1 MAIYVDNP
9 NWERWHGP
17 SGHMIS
23 DVGVAELIAFA
34 TDLGVDS
41 RCFMPDAVCVHY
53 QLPAAL
59 RERAIAAGAI
69 PLDQPGFMQKVGA
82 VQRNRQTTA
91 APVRVTD
98 RRCRTSSAARKAA
111 AKTAAPAAHH
121 SLATGDGLQASLF

>member
-69 PLDQPGFMQKVGA
+69 PLDQPGFMQR
-82 VQRNRQTTA
+82 QRRRRHIIPSLRATGFRQVSSEAPSA
-91 APVRVTD
+91 APV
-98 RRCRTSSAARKAA
+98 
-111 AKTAAPAAHH
+111 PA
-121 SLATGDGLQASLF
+121 